1 MFFGPGCSHLLASRP
16 GLASDSRLSVETI
29 PFADRTFEISTSQR
43 NHTVSSEIR
52 HSKRKIC
59 NRCPELAVYGRK
71 FSCIFSLLLSRPPQ
85 NFEWLISDDTI
96 LPMDLFY
103 NYVFRAVA
111 WPRDIDFTQ
120 AFPPS
125 EFQNCFKSLH
135 F

>member
-1 MFFGPGCSHLLASRP
+1 MQQMPACCVRSQVLLHLQPPVL
-16 GLASDSRLSVETI
+16 
-29 PFADRTFEISTSQR
+29 F
-43 NHTVSSEIR
+43 
-52 HSKRKIC
+52 
-59 NRCPELAVYGRK
+59 
-71 FSCIFSLLLSRPPQ
+71 RPPQ

-125 EFQNCFKSLH
+125 EF
-135 F
+135 